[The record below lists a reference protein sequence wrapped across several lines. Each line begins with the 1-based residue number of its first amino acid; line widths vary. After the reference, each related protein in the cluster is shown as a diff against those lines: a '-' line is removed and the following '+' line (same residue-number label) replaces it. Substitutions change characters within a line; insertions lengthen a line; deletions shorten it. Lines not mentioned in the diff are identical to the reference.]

1 MADKLLPIGS
11 GAIGLKLIELSD
23 GTHAFALATKTTDP
37 LSVAGAPFASFAV
50 AIANGESLSGAVDL
64 GNYRLFGIQMD
75 PTAWTAA
82 ALTFKVSVNGV
93 DFFDLYDDTGTEQ
106 NWTVSAQK
114 FVQVS
119 QPAKWLGI
127 RYIKVRSGTSA
138 SPVNQGGARSL
149 ALIGVP

>member
-1 MADKLLPIGS
+1 MKDLGDGHHADVI
-11 GAIGLKLIELSD
+11 
-23 GTHAFALATKTTDP
+23 ATDPANP
-37 LSVAGAPFASFAV
+37 LSVAGSPFASFAAAV
-50 AIANGESLSGAVDL
+50 ANGQSLSGAVDL

-82 ALTFKVSVNGV
+82 ALTFMVSVDGV
-93 DFFDLYDDTGTEQ
+93 NYFDLYDDTGTEQ

-127 RYIKVRSGTSA
+127 RYVKVRSGTSG

-149 ALIGVP
+149 TLIGVP

>member
-1 MADKLLPIGS
+1 MADKVTGTLANVPLKFKELPDGS
-11 GAIGLKLIELSD
+11 
-23 GTHAFALATKTTDP
+23 FALTIATETGNP
-37 LSVAGAPFASFAV
+37 LSVAGAPFASFAA

-82 ALTFKVSVNGV
+82 ALTFKVSVTGV
-93 DFFDLYDDTGTEQ
+93 DFYDLYDDTGTEQ

-127 RYIKVRSGTSA
+127 RYIKVRSGTSG
-138 SPVNQGGARSL
+138 SPVNQGGARAL
-149 ALIGVP
+149 TLIGVP